1 MKRDDAYAVIMAGG
15 KGERFW
21 PQSRV
26 SHPKQLLRLL
36 GNLTLIEQT
45 VERLLPLFDP
55 SNIVIITNSDYVAPM
70 QSLLSTIPDENIIGE
85 PIGRDT
91 APCIALAAAY
101 VKSISKHSD
110 PLLTLLPA
118 DHVINDAESFRQVIA
133 DSLEVARKGKVVT
146 VGINPTFPSSGYGY
160 IKLGAAMP
168 FSYGTVFKEGLGFKE
183 KPSVEL
189 AAEYLKSGQYKWNG
203 GIFVMGVS
211 TLEAEF
217 AKHAPALAALLK
229 ELSAAFGPS
238 GREPKPAVIERAYS
252 KIDKISIDYAVMEKS
267 SNIVVAESSFDW
279 DDVGSWTALRN
290 QIRPESD
297 NNVVR
302 GLHLGVSSKNC
313 IIVGGSTHLIATVDV
328 QDLIIV
334 NTDDATLVCNIK
346 SAQSIKELVQ
356 LIASKPEL
364 SAFL

>member
-15 KGERFW
+15 RGERFW

-91 APCIALAAAY
+91 APCITLAAAY
-101 VKSISKHSD
+101 VKSISKLPD
-110 PLLTLLPA
+110 PLLTILPA
-118 DHVINDAESFRQVIA
+118 DHVINDAESFRRVIA
-133 DSLEVARKGKVVT
+133 DSLEVAKKGKLVT
-146 VGINPTFPSSGYGY
+146 VGITPSFPSTGYGY
-160 IKLGAAMP
+160 IKIGGSMAYSYSTG
-168 FSYGTVFKEGLGFKE
+168 FSEGLGFKE
-183 KPSVEL
+183 KPNSAL
-189 AAEYLKSGQYKWNG
+189 ATEYLASGHYKWNG
-203 GIFVMGVS
+203 GIFIMSVS
-211 TLEAEF
+211 TLTSELT
-217 AKHAPALAALLK
+217 KHAPSLATALK
-229 ELSAAFGPS
+229 DFSSAFVSSNPAS
-238 GREPKPAVIERAYS
+238 RAAVIEKAYT
-252 KIDKISIDYAVMEKS
+252 KIDRISIDYALMEKS
-267 SNIVVAESSFDW
+267 SNIVVAEASFDW

-290 QIRPESD
+290 QIRPEVD

-302 GLHLGVSSKNC
+302 GLHIGVNSKNC

-328 QDLIIV
+328 EDLIIV
-334 NTDDATLVCNIK
+334 NTDDATLVCNLK